1 MIDGWMDGADG
12 TQDDTGR
19 PGKLERQITK
29 KAKRIEIPLWVRSAR
44 KTKVKGEEGRVG
56 ECAITNIGQG
66 RYYETKVVGGRW
78 YGSGTKTIVA
88 R

>member
-44 KTKVKGEEGRVG
+44 NTKVKGAKGKVG
-56 ECAITNIGQG
+56 ECDNELWAGEILRNEGG
-66 RYYETKVVGGRW
+66 WGAVVWVGH
-78 YGSGTKTIVA
+78 
-88 R
+88 